1 MDLRLTPDQKDLL
14 TAINGL
20 VAPFQA
26 KPIDFHGF
34 ALVSNELEQQL
45 EAAEFFD
52 IAATPGL
59 GSVGAALAVERI
71 ARLPYAAEVALS
83 MLVRPHVL
91 TEWPRPFALVEN
103 GRPGRFVAS
112 AKTLLIANGET
123 FSVALARPDAVQSV
137 ESIYGYPM
145 AKLVSPLEGKPLS
158 AQQAS
163 DARKWLR
170 VALAAEAAGLIQA
183 ALEATVAHL
192 SVRKQFGRPLG
203 TFQALRHRL
212 AECAVLAGGVKWLAL
227 KAASTGDEGDAALAA
242 FHAQDSAT
250 RVAYDMHQMLGA
262 MGMTL
267 EHPLHLWTYRLKALL
282 SDLGGRG
289 AQAHAVA
296 RHCFT

>member
-1 MDLRLTPDQKDLL
+1 MDLRLTPDQTDLL

-20 VAPFQA
+20 ATSFQE

-34 ALVSNELEQQL
+34 ALVSRELEQHL

-59 GSVGAALAVERI
+59 GPVGAALAVERI

-91 TEWPRPFALVEN
+91 TEWPRPFALIED

-123 FSVALARPDAVQSV
+123 LAVALARPEAVGSV

-145 AKLVSPLEGKPLS
+145 AKLTSQLASKPLS
-158 AQQAS
+158 AQEAS

-183 ALEATVAHL
+183 ALDATVAHM

-227 KAASTGDEGDAALAA
+227 KAASTGDEGDAAVAA